1 VDLTSYT
8 LLGRSG
14 LRVSPIALG
23 TMTFGE
29 QWGWGAPR
37 ETARAMFD
45 EYVHVGGNFIDT
57 ADGYTEGTSE
67 SWLGDFMEES
77 GLRERLVI
85 ATKYTYNA
93 QPGDPNAGGNHRK
106 HLLAA
111 LEGSLR
117 RLKTDYVDL
126 YYLHTWD
133 RLTPVDEVMRTMDDA
148 VRAGKVRY
156 VGLSDTPAWYA
167 ARAQTLAQWRG
178 FAPVAAMQLEYSLI
192 ERNVELEFT
201 DLAVELGMAMV
212 PWSPLA
218 MGLLSGKYRASEGGA
233 APSGQGRLQ
242 TVSASGRA
250 PAAFN
255 KLTERNF
262 KIVAVLEEVAAEAG
276 ISMVH
281 AALQWLHLRRG
292 VASIIVGATKPAQ
305 LRESLSALPPRLSAD
320 QIARLDAVSEP
331 ARPFPYHM
339 FSNAHQARITGGVEV
354 YGQPPQFAA
363 PDHIPAA
370 SAPAIGARGERRT
383 AH

>member
-1 VDLTSYT
+1 MDLTSYT

-23 TMTFGE
+23 AMTFGE
-29 QWGWGAPR
+29 QWGWGAAR

-45 EYVHVGGNFIDT
+45 EYVHAGGNFIDT

-67 SWLGDFMEES
+67 SWLGDFMEETS
-77 GLRERLVI
+77 LRERLMI
-85 ATKYTYNA
+85 A
-93 QPGDPNAGGNHRK
+93 P
-106 HLLAA
+106 
-111 LEGSLR
+111 
-117 RLKTDYVDL
+117 KTDYVDL

-133 RLTPVDEVMRTMDDA
+133 RLTPVDEV
-148 VRAGKVRY
+148 K
-156 VGLSDTPAWYA
+156 
-167 ARAQTLAQWRG
+167 
-178 FAPVAAMQLEYSLI
+178 
-192 ERNVELEFT
+192 
-201 DLAVELGMAMV
+201 
-212 PWSPLA
+212 
-218 MGLLSGKYRASEGGA
+218 
-233 APSGQGRLQ
+233 
-242 TVSASGRA
+242 
-250 PAAFN
+250 
-255 KLTERNF
+255 
-262 KIVAVLEEVAAEAG
+262 AAEAG

-320 QIARLDAVSEP
+320 QIARPDAVSEP

-354 YGQPPQFAA
+354 YGQPPQLAA

-370 SAPAIGARGERRT
+370 SAPAIAARGERRT